1 MSRSRSTEPAPEPGA
16 GPCPWLKPTGYK
28 IGHASG
34 IKSALGIEFRR
45 NGRYGNSGIYPGA
58 GAPLIPDAGSC
69 DGALLILDA
78 GSCDGALLILDA
90 GSDDGAALI
99 LDAGSGA
106 GAGRAPGPPLRCT
119 RWRG

>member
-1 MSRSRSTEPAPEPGA
+1 MARSRSTEPAPEPGA

-34 IKSALGIEFRR
+34 TKSALGIEFRR

-58 GAPLIPDAGSC
+58 GAALIQDAGSGAGAPLIPDAGSC
-69 DGALLILDA
+69 
-78 GSCDGALLILDA
+78 
-90 GSDDGAALI
+90 DGAALI